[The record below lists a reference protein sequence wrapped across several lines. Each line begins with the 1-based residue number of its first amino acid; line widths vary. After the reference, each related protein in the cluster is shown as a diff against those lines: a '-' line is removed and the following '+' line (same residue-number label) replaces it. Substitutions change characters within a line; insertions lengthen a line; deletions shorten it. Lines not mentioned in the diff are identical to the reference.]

1 MYKDYNDQEL
11 LYLISEGNEDA
22 NNILFDKYKPIID
35 IKLKKYLNFG
45 KKIGLDY
52 NDLFQEGLVG
62 LSEAIVSY
70 KNNKET
76 KFSSFA
82 SLCIERQLS
91 SLISSYNRKKYIY
104 LNESCSLDTIIDDKG
119 RTLMDYVF
127 DDKND
132 PSIKIENLEYKKNLY
147 KCLNNQLSDFEKSVF
162 ELKISGLDHK
172 EISILLNKS
181 YKSVDTALQ
190 RIRIKLRKFLKNL

>member
-119 RTLMDYVF
+119 
-127 DDKND
+127 
-132 PSIKIENLEYKKNLY
+132 
-147 KCLNNQLSDFEKSVF
+147 
-162 ELKISGLDHK
+162 GL
-172 EISILLNKS
+172 
-181 YKSVDTALQ
+181 
-190 RIRIKLRKFLKNL
+190 